1 MSLQSFSPPRSTEVI
16 PGVFICRASFAYDQL
31 KVSDFEA
38 ENLFLP
44 KNLERAIHKRQIE
57 YLLGRLC
64 IKQCFQGF
72 GVEPM
77 IVAMGEDRSPV
88 WPDSW
93 VGSISHSKGQVV
105 AVLSSKENYSGLGI
119 DLEALI
125 DNPSSALQTQIC
137 CDSMELIELQTAL
150 SINEQEALTLIF
162 SSKESLYKLIFPRY
176 RRFFGFQAA
185 KVQYSIE
192 KGLEAVLVQHLND
205 EFPENRAWPVR
216 WQRLDETTLE
226 TFLIEPARSED

>member
-1 MSLQSFSPPRSTEVI
+1 MNLKSFSPPRSTEVI
-16 PGVFICRASFAYDQL
+16 PGLFLCRSSFAYDQL

-38 ENLFLP
+38 ESLSLP
-44 KNLERAIHKRQIE
+44 KNLERAVHKRQIE

-64 IKQCFQGF
+64 IKQCFKGF
-72 GVEPM
+72 GVAPM

-88 WPDSW
+88 WPESW

-105 AVLSSKENYSGLGI
+105 AVLSRKEHYSGLGI
-119 DLEALI
+119 DLETMI
-125 DNPSSALQTQIC
+125 DNPSPALQTQIC

-150 SINEQEALTLIF
+150 QIGEQEALTLVF

-185 KVQYSIE
+185 KIQYNVDR
-192 KGLEAVLVQHLND
+192 GLEAVLVQHLNE
-205 EFPENRAWPVR
+205 EFHENRAWPVR
-216 WQRLDETTLE
+216 WQKLDESTLE
-226 TFLIEPARSED
+226 TFLIEPTTVRA